1 MSSPTVNSESG
12 KIVPYVPPKTK
23 KSIYDN
29 PEEEFKTVDETS
41 ELELAVRKV
50 VTPIFQQSLIGRCPV
65 QICSVCPFY
74 HQTRHS
80 VTAAFASTR
89 SQFQGVVDSWIKLEQ
104 GVSDTV
110 KAYAVPGE
118 PLLPGAIYVTLA
130 GFAGSIISK
139 NRRFLIRAATPTAF
153 TAAALGY
160 YYPRTSRNVL
170 FASESA
176 VSGKDGATIVD
187 FVPNMTNPFKK
198 LADGFSGMFGSSSSN
213 SSKKE

>member
-1 MSSPTVNSESG
+1 MSSPTVNTDSG
-12 KIVPYVPPKTK
+12 KIIPYVPPKTK

-41 ELELAVRKV
+41 ELELAVRK
-50 VTPIFQQSLIGRCPV
+50 
-65 QICSVCPFY
+65 
-74 HQTRHS
+74 TRHS

-153 TAAALGY
+153 TTAALAY

-170 FASESA
+170 FASESTG
-176 VSGKDGATIVD
+176 SGKDGATIVD
-187 FVPNMTNPFKK
+187 FVPNMPNPFKK
-198 LADGFSGMFGSSSSN
+198 LADGFHDMFGSSSSN
-213 SSKKE
+213 SPKKE